1 MEKLYKIISQNILKS
16 FYITVFNSQIRLMFL
31 YSPHPTL
38 VLHITHR
45 RQNIPKA
52 LQNLVSR
59 ISIFRK
65 INSLLVEFLFLTSIS
80 LILDIS
86 PLSHLE
92 KLTKEYQRIKTQNS
106 ILKKAVIQV
115 RFTKRIF

>member
-1 MEKLYKIISQNILKS
+1 
-16 FYITVFNSQIRLMFL
+16 
-31 YSPHPTL
+31 
-38 VLHITHR
+38 
-45 RQNIPKA
+45 
-52 LQNLVSR
+52 
-59 ISIFRK
+59 
-65 INSLLVEFLFLTSIS
+65 LLVEFLFLTSIS